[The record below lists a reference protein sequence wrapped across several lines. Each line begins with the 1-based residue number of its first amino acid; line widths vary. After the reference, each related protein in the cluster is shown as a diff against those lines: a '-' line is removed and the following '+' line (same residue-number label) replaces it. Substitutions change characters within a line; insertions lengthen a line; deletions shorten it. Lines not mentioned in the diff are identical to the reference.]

1 MQPRTGLL
9 PNCMISD
16 STPFFSSCLAISESA
31 VNVLPFL
38 LALPFNNNTFIF
50 ILVLP
55 NIRIRV
61 QNYKETSKVV
71 LLYGSKYVAGEK
83 ICRIKNN
90 N

>member
-1 MQPRTGLL
+1 M
-9 PNCMISD
+9 CIC
-16 STPFFSSCLAISESA
+16 F
-31 VNVLPFL
+31 
-38 LALPFNNNTFIF
+38 
-50 ILVLP
+50 LVLP